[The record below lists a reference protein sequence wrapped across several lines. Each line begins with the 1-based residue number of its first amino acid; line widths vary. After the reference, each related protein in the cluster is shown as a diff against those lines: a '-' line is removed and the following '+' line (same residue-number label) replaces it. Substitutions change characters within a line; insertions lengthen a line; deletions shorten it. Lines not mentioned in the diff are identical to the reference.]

1 MNKPLNI
8 RRIAEL
14 AKCSPSTVS
23 RVLSGRKTNIPIS
36 EETRQRVLEVCHKL
50 DYQPSIHALRFFSRQ
65 AGVIGFLKASGE
77 MRDDDNLSKSLFAV
91 CRELLSR
98 GYRTLPLLGSAE
110 FVETKEHLNLFKRN
124 EIDGLIV
131 WGAREEH
138 TFLDELAEAGFP
150 YLLLTNRVGAHPAV
164 YAEQKEILRTLT
176 QSCIDRGAR
185 RIAGIMSRN
194 GDSYRQRLAGF

>member
-1 MNKPLNI
+1 MDKPLNI

-77 MRDDDNLSKSLFAV
+77 MTDDDNLPNLF
-91 CRELLSR
+91 LLSAV
-98 GYRTLPLLGSAE
+98 SSS
-110 FVETKEHLNLFKRN
+110 
-124 EIDGLIV
+124 
-131 WGAREEH
+131 
-138 TFLDELAEAGFP
+138 
-150 YLLLTNRVGAHPAV
+150 PAV
-164 YAEQKEILRTLT
+164 TAPCRSSEVWNSSKRKNI
-176 QSCIDRGAR
+176 
-185 RIAGIMSRN
+185 
-194 GDSYRQRLAGF
+194 